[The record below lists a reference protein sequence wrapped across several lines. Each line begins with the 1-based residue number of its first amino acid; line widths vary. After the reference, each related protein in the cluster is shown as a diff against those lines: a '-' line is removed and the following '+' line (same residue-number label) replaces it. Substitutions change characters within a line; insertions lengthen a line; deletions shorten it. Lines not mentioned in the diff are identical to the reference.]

1 MRLSKPTPVKPG
13 DGQAPPT
20 LQQIVEEK
28 PKPQWQAQAAHMNAW
43 LDHIAPGA
51 APSAPSYSPKPTLRY

>member
-13 DGQAPPT
+13 DGQA

-28 PKPQWQAQAAHMNAW
+28 PKPQWQAQAAHMDTW

-51 APSAPSYSPKPTLRY
+51 ATSAPSYGLSQH

>member
-13 DGQAPPT
+13 DRQATPS

-28 PKPQWQAQAAHMNAW
+28 SKPQWQAQAAHMNAW

-51 APSAPSYSPKPTLRY
+51 ATSAPSYSPKPTLRY

>member
-13 DGQAPPT
+13 DGQAPPP

-51 APSAPSYSPKPTLRY
+51 ATSAPSYSPKPTLRY